1 MQKKYW
7 GPLQASRWMLL
18 GGLALSGFETNQALA
33 QTQDSY
39 GYNEAEQMLTLN
51 SGELRDQLMYGLR
64 VAFPEQEAFVDQV
77 IAKVDRGEIS
87 RAMVNVVYV
96 WSKKRKPKIPF
107 PYFEYVMR
115 ILAEQRG
122 RIFRVSPASDFGTDT
137 CTLGGSSVE

>member
-1 MQKKYW
+1 
-7 GPLQASRWMLL
+7 MLL
-18 GGLALSGFETNQALA
+18 GALALSGFGTNQALA

-51 SGELRDQLMYGLR
+51 TGELRDQLMYGLR

-77 IAKVDRGEIS
+77 IARVDRGEIS

-122 RIFRVSPASDFGTDT
+122 VFF
-137 CTLGGSSVE
+137 E

>member
-1 MQKKYW
+1 MPKKYW
-7 GPLQASRWMLL
+7 GPLRASRWMLL
-18 GGLALSGFETNQALA
+18 GALALSGFGTNQALA
-33 QTQDSY
+33 QAQDSY

-51 SGELRDQLMYGLR
+51 TVELRDQLMYGLR

-96 WSKKRKPKIPF
+96 WSKKRRPKIPF

-122 RIFRVSPASDFGTDT
+122 VFF
-137 CTLGGSSVE
+137 E